1 MWDARYEISRMP
13 SRVYWIKSEWVLED
27 NESGDD
33 DDDDQG
39 LFDEFVM
46 ISKQD
51 INNIEEEIKW
61 ANDPASLLEEA

>member
-1 MWDARYEISRMP
+1 LTSVWDARYEISRMP
-13 SRVYWIKSEWVLED
+13 SRIYRIKSERVLED

-39 LFDEFVM
+39 LFDDFVM

-51 INNIEEEIKW
+51 VNNIEEEIKR
-61 ANDPASLLEEA
+61 ANDPETL